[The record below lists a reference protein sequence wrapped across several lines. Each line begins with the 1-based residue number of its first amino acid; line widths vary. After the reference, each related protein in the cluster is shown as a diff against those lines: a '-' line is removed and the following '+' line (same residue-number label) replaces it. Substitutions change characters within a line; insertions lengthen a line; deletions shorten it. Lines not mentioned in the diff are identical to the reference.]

1 MPTLSTQAREPE
13 LDADHS
19 VIVIEDTNWSPSDNL
34 PRTPLRNAANRHSI
48 FSTARA
54 RHTQSHQLSAPQ
66 LLPYLD
72 FDTARHR
79 PDILTLS
86 RGTNKINNPQF
97 GDIFFLVWILDF
109 SPTAD
114 SVATFFLWPLLCC
127 HSTTREPCLDGA
139 RPLRRGNCHAV
150 A

>member
-1 MPTLSTQAREPE
+1 MHPTPQRRQRA
-13 LDADHS
+13 LD
-19 VIVIEDTNWSPSDNL
+19 
-34 PRTPLRNAANRHSI
+34 

-86 RGTNKINNPQF
+86 RGTNEINNPQF

-114 SVATFFLWPLLCC
+114 SVATFFYGPNLAAFLPHGSLA
-127 HSTTREPCLDGA
+127 STGLGP
-139 RPLRRGNCHAV
+139 
-150 A
+150 